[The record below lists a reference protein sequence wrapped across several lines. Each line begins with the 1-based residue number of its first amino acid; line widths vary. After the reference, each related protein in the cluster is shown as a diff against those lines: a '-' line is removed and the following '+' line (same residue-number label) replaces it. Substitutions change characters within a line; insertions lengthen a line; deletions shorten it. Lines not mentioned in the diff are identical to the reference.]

1 MGGALALA
9 VARAVDSPAG
19 AVLLAPMLAS
29 AASPLLGRVASF
41 LAWTPLARLALVA
54 SNATSNEKQYA
65 DPAVR
70 RAVDADELAYKG
82 NLRVASVASVL
93 SLGAEAEASLAEVSL
108 PFLCCLAE
116 REMVL
121 GPEVV
126 WLCMLAAALA
136 KCFGAARY
144 PRRQPVIANALLN
157 PFTVSVRS
165 RMPGRDAN
173 ETCLAGG

>member
-1 MGGALALA
+1 
-9 VARAVDSPAG
+9 
-19 AVLLAPMLAS
+19 
-29 AASPLLGRVASF
+29 
-41 LAWTPLARLALVA
+41 
-54 SNATSNEKQYA
+54 
-65 DPAVR
+65 
-70 RAVDADELAYKG
+70 
-82 NLRVASVASVL
+82 
-93 SLGAEAEASLAEVSL
+93 
-108 PFLCCLAE
+108 
-116 REMVL
+116 MVL